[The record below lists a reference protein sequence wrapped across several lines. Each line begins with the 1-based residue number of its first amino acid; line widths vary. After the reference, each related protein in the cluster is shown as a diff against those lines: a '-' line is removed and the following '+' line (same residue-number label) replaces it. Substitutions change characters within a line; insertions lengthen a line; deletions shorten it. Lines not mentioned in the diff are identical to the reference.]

1 MVLSFTGHSSMLQP
15 LNFPHLVLCL
25 CVRACAGTHMCACV
39 CKMEVTAAGGMG
51 NQVDNAQ
58 YVKSI
63 YRGKWASNVLPK
75 GFYYFS

>member
-1 MVLSFTGHSSMLQP
+1 
-15 LNFPHLVLCL
+15 
-25 CVRACAGTHMCACV
+25 
-39 CKMEVTAAGGMG
+39 MEVTAAGGMG